1 MPSDDRSG
9 YFGQTPSGRA
19 ARRRNDE
26 REASRVIEA
35 IDLTVRR
42 RGRTML
48 ESISFDVRPGQV
60 TGVLGGNS
68 AGKSTLLRRMVQLE
82 HGGGR
87 TLFNG
92 RRFRALRHPLRE
104 VGLVLEPACGHPDRS
119 VRGYLRLALAA
130 DPGAAV
136 PRAVLRPDGG
146 LAAAEDGVIGG
157 GVVNG
162 AGPDKDRSRKSRRLS
177 GRCADRI
184 DAVLDVV
191 GLSDERSAKLGELTD
206 SMAARLAIAAALLGD
221 PAALL
226 LDCPDRD
233 LEPEGVAWLGALLRT
248 FAAQGRAALVTGSD
262 TESMAAI
269 ADRILLLDHGH
280 LVGTRTSQEVL
291 RGPGRSAVLV
301 RSPHIVRFAGI
312 LTEAGATDLRTEGAC
327 LEVRGMDRARI
338 GDLAFRNQVPVYEL
352 ADRPPSSH
360 PADVVLTACSG
371 TPRAVV
377 PIQPGAASR
386 SAVTVT
392 STASGTSTATGT
404 ATAVASSGD
413 EPSSDSASEDTH
425 ETVTQVTGPTAPPTT
440 SRADAKADADT
451 DTDASSAV
459 VRIFAPASEPE
470 PERALDAD
478 EPPLEQS
485 SQTHEL
491 QLEREAGA

>member
-1 MPSDDRSG
+1 M
-9 YFGQTPSGRA
+9 
-19 ARRRNDE
+19 
-26 REASRVIEA
+26 IEA

-48 ESISFDVRPGQV
+48 ESVSFDVRPGQV

-92 RRFRALRHPLRE
+92 HKFRALRHPLRE

-146 LAAAEDGVIGG
+146 LAAAEDGVVGG

-162 AGPDKDRSRKSRRLS
+162 AGPGGGSGPGKGRSGGSRRS
-177 GRCADRI
+177 GGRCADRI

-226 LDCPDRD
+226 LDCPDRE

-248 FAAQGRAALVTGSD
+248 FTSQGRAALVTGSD
-262 TESMAAI
+262 TESMAAV

-312 LTEAGATDLRTEGAC
+312 LGEAGATDLRTEGAC
-327 LEVRGMDRARI
+327 LEVHGMDRARI

-352 ADRPPSSH
+352 SDRPPSSH
-360 PADVVLTACSG
+360 PADVVLAACSG
-371 TPRAVV
+371 MPRAVV
-377 PIQPGAASR
+377 PIQSGSASR
-386 SAVTVT
+386 GTVTVT
-392 STASGTSTATGT
+392 AAP
-404 ATAVASSGD
+404 TAVAVDDGES
-413 EPSSDSASEDTH
+413 PSSAEPASEAKPD
-425 ETVTQVTGPTAPPTT
+425 APATT
-440 SRADAKADADT
+440 SISHASHDAGTGADAETNTSTSTDSGTAADAP
-451 DTDASSAV
+451 SSV
-459 VRIFAPASEPE
+459 VRIFSPASEPASQ
-470 PERALDAD
+470 PALATATATTAATDD
-478 EPPLEQS
+478 SPPAHS
-485 SQTHEL
+485 SPSHDL
-491 QLEREAGA
+491 QLEKEAGA